1 MTGRT
6 HRFFRVGTLALALT
20 ALAMGCRGCGP
31 GDAGEQCNPDN
42 SDSCVEGLVCADDG
56 DGGNVCLIPRGA
68 ECTPDDD
75 EDFCQGDSEC
85 VEVDD
90 DEIDGRCLVS
100 AGGACEADEECAPG
114 LVCAETTS
122 DEDQCWAE
130 VLIRGQVFDSET
142 DEGIEGAHV
151 IALNDESSAVSDIA
165 ISGEGGT
172 YDLPVPVVR
181 DADGKPTDELF
192 TLRASAQDYQTF
204 PGGIRTAL
212 PLDASTAAQEEGE
225 GDKEGPWVIEN
236 TITRIALIALPD
248 DQQGRPSIA
257 GEVVSDT
264 REAGVLVVAETGGA
278 GYSAVSDVSG
288 AFTIFNVPDGS
299 FEVKGYAAGVQLNPE
314 NVDVA
319 GEDVT
324 GVELTE
330 AEEGT
335 VTVTGQINPV
345 EGAPA
350 TTVVL
355 VVEST
360 FDETFARGEVP
371 SGLRAPKTGP
381 PSITGEWTIEGV
393 PAGNYVVLAAFEN
406 DDAVRDPDQSI
417 AGTDTVTITVP
428 AGGETF
434 TVQESFKVTEAL
446 DVISPGANE
455 PEGLASAPTLRWQDD
470 SSEKYYEVRVFNAF
484 GEEVWNDLMVPEVSG
499 GSEVSIQYGGPF
511 EDGMYYQFRATS
523 FRTPGGMAT
532 PISTT
537 EDLRGVFFK
546 E

>member
-1 MTGRT
+1 MNHRT
-6 HRFFRVGTLALALT
+6 VRLALHCVLVAVI
-20 ALAMGCRGCGP
+20 AVGCRGCGP
-31 GDAGEQCNPDN
+31 GDPGDKCNPDN

-56 DGGNVCLIPRGA
+56 DGGNICLIPKGE
-68 ECTPDDD
+68 ECTPDDE

-100 AGGACEADEECAPG
+100 AGGACEADDECAPG
-114 LVCAETTS
+114 LVCAETTG
-122 DEDQCWAE
+122 DEDACWAE
-130 VLIRGQVFDSET
+130 VIVRGKVFDSAT

-151 IALNDESSAVSDIA
+151 IALDDESSAVSDI
-165 ISGEGGT
+165 SVSTEGGA
-172 YDLPVPVVR
+172 YDLPIPVVR
-181 DADGKPTDELF
+181 DEEGKPTDELF

-212 PLDASTAAQEEGE
+212 PIDASTAAKEDGE
-225 GDKEGPWVIEN
+225 GDDEGPWVIEN
-236 TITRIALIALPD
+236 AITSIALIALPD
-248 DQQGRPSIA
+248 AEQGRPRIE
-257 GEVVSDT
+257 GEVISDT
-264 REAGVLVVAETGGA
+264 REAGVLVVAESGGT
-278 GYSAVSDVSG
+278 GYSAVSDLG
-288 AFTIFNVPDGS
+288 GNFTIFNVPDGS
-299 FEVKGYAAGVQLNPE
+299 FEVRGYAAGVQLNPE
-314 NVDVA
+314 NVDVS

-335 VTVTGQINPV
+335 VTVEGSINPV
-345 EGAPA
+345 EGAPP

-360 FDETFARGEVP
+360 FDDVFERGEVP

-381 PSITGEWTIEGV
+381 PSITGAWSIEGV
-393 PAGNYVVLAAFEN
+393 PAGDYVVLAAFEN
-406 DDAVRDPDQSI
+406 DDAVRDPDQAI

-428 AGGETF
+428 AGGDTF
-434 TVQESFKVTEAL
+434 TVDESFKVTEAL

-470 SSEKYYEVRVFNAF
+470 SSEKFYEVRVFNAY
-484 GEEVWNDLMVPEVSG
+484 GDEVWQDLMVPSVSG
-499 GSEVSIQYGGPF
+499 GDEVSIQYGGPF

-523 FRTPGGMAT
+523 FREPGGMPT

-546 E
+546 N